1 MKYEEAIKLRNKN
14 LNLIGTTDDKGFIIG
29 EILIV
34 PSNEKLRND
43 FFVKYLLH
51 KDANNA
57 ITPYLN
63 EDMEVWSIDTKH
75 LQDANI
81 LFYNKL

>member
-34 PSNEKLRND
+34 PSNENLRND

-51 KDANNA
+51 
-57 ITPYLN
+57 
-63 EDMEVWSIDTKH
+63 
-75 LQDANI
+75 
-81 LFYNKL
+81 

>member
-34 PSNEKLRND
+34 PTNEKLRND
-43 FFVKYLLH
+43 YFAKYLLH
-51 KDANNA
+51 KDANKA
-57 ITPYLN
+57 ISPYIKA
-63 EDMEVWSIDTKH
+63 MI
-75 LQDANI
+75 
-81 LFYNKL
+81 